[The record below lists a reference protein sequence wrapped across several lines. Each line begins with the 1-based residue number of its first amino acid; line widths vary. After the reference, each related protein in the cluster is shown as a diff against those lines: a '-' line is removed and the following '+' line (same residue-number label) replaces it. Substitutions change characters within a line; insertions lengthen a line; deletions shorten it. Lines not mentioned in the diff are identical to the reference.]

1 VDSTVSNL
9 PRSDRWLGRY
19 QCYPALGD
27 IDFGIPIDR
36 ECQVK
41 VVGEGCLEVVAR
53 AKPGAELALEC
64 GPAHRRRTLEGMEP
78 IGEPSIKIQAHAVIA
93 NGTDRCVF
101 ERYRVALQFIKKPLG
116 EVRRFEKQRTLC
128 AISSV

>member
-1 VDSTVSNL
+1 MQL
-9 PRSDRWLGRY
+9 FGR
-19 QCYPALGD
+19 L
-27 IDFGIPIDR
+27 F
-36 ECQVK
+36 K
-41 VVGEGCLEVVAR
+41 
-53 AKPGAELALEC
+53 
-64 GPAHRRRTLEGMEP
+64 RTP
-78 IGEPSIKIQAHAVIA
+78 